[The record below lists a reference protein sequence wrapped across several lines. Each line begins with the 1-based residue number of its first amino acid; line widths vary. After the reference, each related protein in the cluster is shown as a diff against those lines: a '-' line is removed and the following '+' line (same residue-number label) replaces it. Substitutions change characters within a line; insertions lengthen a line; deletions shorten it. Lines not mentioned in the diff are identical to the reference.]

1 MLPSCRFGVTR
12 SHGEAAL
19 PGLPLRVAA
28 PCCEEAVTPLPCWR
42 GVRGAGRR
50 GKGCEPRAGAALEQR
65 PWAAEGSLSL
75 AEGDTLTRQPA
86 GEPLAGGA
94 EALGD
99 GRRWSPEGRGLS
111 GLSGALQGTHLWG
124 RESPARARAAGPPR
138 LAVGSSAL
146 TGEGREG
153 ASLCP
158 HAERDP
164 QLLCAQPPCLVRAG
178 PLTTWAPISIS

>member
-1 MLPSCRFGVTR
+1 M
-12 SHGEAAL
+12 
-19 PGLPLRVAA
+19 
-28 PCCEEAVTPLPCWR
+28 
-42 GVRGAGRR
+42 
-50 GKGCEPRAGAALEQR
+50 
-65 PWAAEGSLSL
+65 
-75 AEGDTLTRQPA
+75 
-86 GEPLAGGA
+86 AGGA
-94 EALGD
+94 GALG
-99 GRRWSPEGRGLS
+99 GGGRWSPEGRGLS

-164 QLLCAQPPCLVRAG
+164 QLLCTQPPCLVRAE